1 MADPARSMRRF
12 ATCALALALLMAL
25 GVSAAAQTPMTILD
39 IEPNTLNLKSC
50 GNWINAGLTA
60 GRYYT
65 WQHGFLPGPDAL
77 NHPDVT
83 QSIGAGVWYAYASPN
98 LMLLTP
104 GRNPVTGMW
113 SAVPEL
119 ILGVEVGGNGWD
131 FSGKADR
138 IALAGRWRLGTKFA
152 CVDRRGERFHE
163 ENLLCNGGFSKSL
176 DSWTQV
182 SWQMPGN
189 LGQFT
194 WARDTADGLP
204 APCFAYT
211 RTNSNN
217 DGGRIGLYQEVGKRV
232 VGWNSLTLSC
242 NVKILSNTLGDSGW
256 WWPLNGGWGE
266 TPGRVIVHY
275 MANLASGNINPAT
288 VKLYGA
294 DINNDGVVEVLLNL
308 PAVRPCGFGDGRLTL
323 KFDRNAL
330 SRALSAAGLPADSI
344 VTLVV
349 TGSFNDGTA
358 FSAQDTIRVLG
369 KVKKPCK

>member
-1 MADPARSMRRF
+1 MADPARSMWRL
-12 ATCALALALLMAL
+12 ATCVVALALLMAL

-60 GRYYT
+60 GQYYT
-65 WQHGFLPGPDAL
+65 WQHGFMPGPDAL

-83 QSIGAGVWYAYASPN
+83 QNVGAGVWYAYASPN

-104 GRNPVTGMW
+104 GQNPVTKMW

-131 FSGKADR
+131 FSGKMDN
-138 IALAGRWRLGTKFA
+138 IALIALDEEERDDEHDGEL
-152 CVDRRGERFHE
+152 DRQDL
-163 ENLLCNGGFSKSL
+163 ENLVCNGGFRKSL
-176 DSWTQV
+176 DAWTQV

-189 LGQFT
+189 PGLFT
-194 WARDTADGLP
+194 FARDTADGVP
-204 APCFAYT
+204 APCFAYA
-211 RTNSNN
+211 RANSNN
-217 DGGRIGLYQEVGKRV
+217 DGGRMGLYQEVAERV
-232 VGWNSLTLSC
+232 TGLSSLILIC
-242 NVKILSNTLGDSGW
+242 NVKILSSTLGDSGW
-256 WWPLNGGWGE
+256 HWTVNGGWGE

-275 MANLASGNINPAT
+275 MANLATGNINPAT

-294 DINNDGVVEVLLNL
+294 DINNDGVVDVLLNL
-308 PAVRPCGFGDGRLTL
+308 PPMKSCRYEDGRLMV
-323 KFDRNAL
+323 KFNRTAL

-349 TGSFNDGTA
+349 TGNFNDGTA

-369 KVKKPCK
+369 KVKKPHK